1 MSENHELISDEMS
14 ESIIET
20 AEKLAMDSGA
30 DNVNVRA
37 ILRELNITNRVFYN
51 RFHNIGEVLGIV
63 YRNMTL
69 RIRESIIAKFDPED
83 DYFGQIIDI
92 VVNTLVMSYETK
104 MKFNQYIFESD
115 SVSGGNY
122 EWWKSEIKKLI
133 EFGKSRK
140 YLRDVDSDAMGYA
153 IWCFIRGY
161 NADAVGRKLPREEAV
176 KNFRYS
182 FGVLLDGMRA

>member
-1 MSENHELISDEMS
+1 MLLSYKTKMN
-14 ESIIET
+14 
-20 AEKLAMDSGA
+20 
-30 DNVNVRA
+30 
-37 ILRELNITNRVFYN
+37 LNQYVFY
-51 RFHNIGEVLGIV
+51 
-63 YRNMTL
+63 
-69 RIRESIIAKFDPED
+69 
-83 DYFGQIIDI
+83 
-92 VVNTLVMSYETK
+92 
-104 MKFNQYIFESD
+104 SD
-115 SVSGGNY
+115 SRSQKNY

-182 FGVLLDGMRA
+182 FGILLDGMRA

>member
-69 RIRESIIAKFDPED
+69 RIRESIIAKFDPEG

-122 EWWKSEIKKLI
+122 EWWKGEIKKLI
-133 EFGKSRK
+133 EFGKERK
-140 YLRDVDSDAMGYA
+140 YLRDVDADAMGYA

>member
-63 YRNMTL
+63 YCNMTL
-69 RIRESIIAKFDPED
+69 RIRESIISKFDPEG

-182 FGVLLDGMRA
+182 FGILLDGMRA